1 MRWRFL
7 VLRTIVDSLTLLTF
21 IIFLSLLNYKV
32 KTFHFL
38 SQNYEHATSLLLLA
52 ATSHP
57 VAVPVGL
64 FILQSVAGDRY
75 WVLSCFLFTLPI
87 LWLRVRV
94 GGIPAPG
101 TPGPSSEPEP
111 ELGGAGGSRPD
122 WARSWARLKKEKSNN
137 RQKNLISC
145 SSTASRAAAGGE
157 DRSAVRMN
165 RLLLF
170 KLEIVAYIILKQ
182 KLN

>member
-7 VLRTIVDSLTLLTF
+7 ECRTIVDSLTLLTF

-38 SQNYEHATSLLLLA
+38 QQNYEHTTFLLLLVT
-52 ATSHP
+52 TSHP

-64 FILQSVAGDRY
+64 FTLQSVAGDRY
-75 WVLSCFLFTLPI
+75 WVLSWFLFTLSPYCGSGSV
-87 LWLRVRV
+87 LAGFRLPGLRDHHRSRSRV
-94 GGIPAPG
+94 
-101 TPGPSSEPEP
+101 
-111 ELGGAGGSRPD
+111 LGGAAWRALS
-122 WARSWARLKKEKSNN
+122 WAWARLKKEKSNN

-145 SSTASRAAAGGE
+145 SSTASQATAE
-157 DRSAVRMN
+157 DTWTVRII
-165 RLLLF
+165 RLLLL
-170 KLEIVAYIILKQ
+170 KLRIVAYIIRKQ